1 MTTLGEIGKRNQE
14 ITVIILQEKKKKM
27 FVEF

>member
-14 ITVIILQEKKKKM
+14 ITVIILQEKKKM